1 MRPFTTLTAI
11 ACKLANANLD
21 TDQLIPARFMRRPR
35 TEGYG
40 NFLLHDLRF
49 DTDGAARPEFPLNDP
64 KSTGCEII
72 LAGRNFGCG
81 SSREAAVYALADYG
95 IRVVIASSFGDIFA
109 SNAVKNGVLPAQISE
124 QDAQALFHADEL
136 VGPRPIAVDLS
147 AQTINSGNLVVPFT
161 IDPVWKKQLLN
172 GWDDI
177 DMTRSEAATIARFT
191 QRDERQRP
199 WMKPVQGAAPLGS
212 PDGDISR

>member
-1 MRPFTTLTAI
+1 MRPFTTLAAL
-11 ACKLANANLD
+11 ACKLAVVNID

-35 TEGYG
+35 SEGYG

-49 DTDGAARPEFPLNDP
+49 DAHSALRPEFPLNDAAV
-64 KSTGCEII
+64 SGCEVII
-72 LAGRNFGCG
+72 AGRNFGCG

-109 SNAVKNGVLPAQISE
+109 SNAVKNGLLPAQISE
-124 QDAQALFHADEL
+124 QDSERLFGADEL
-136 VGPRPIAVDLS
+136 VGHRPLTIDLPT
-147 AQTINSGNLVVPFT
+147 QTISVGNLVVPFS

-177 DMTRSEAATIARFT
+177 DMTRSEEKAIARFIEA
-191 QRDERQRP
+191 DERRRP
-199 WMKPVQGAAPLGS
+199 WMKPGGVDPSTG
-212 PDGDISR
+212 